1 MLFAD
6 VQEFFGKL
14 FLGMIG
20 FCLIWMWIIQ
30 KLGLSGHAKKEASGW
45 LGRLISSL
53 FK

>member
-6 VQEFFGKL
+6 VQEFFGRL
-14 FLGMIG
+14 FLGAIG
-20 FCLIWMWIIQ
+20 TVVIWMWIIQ

-45 LGRLISSL
+45 LGRLITNL

>member
-6 VQEFFGKL
+6 VQEFFGRL
-14 FLGMIG
+14 FLGGIATVA
-20 FCLIWMWIIQ
+20 IWIWIIQ

-45 LGRLISSL
+45 LGRLITSL